1 MSKNRYID
9 LAKQLKELADN
20 APDIEV
26 DEICDELDELWDAFS
41 DDDKDYLN
49 GLDNDD

>member
-1 MSKNRYID
+1 MSKNRYLDI
-9 LAKQLKELADN
+9 AKQLKDLADN

-26 DEICDELDELWDAFS
+26 DSLCDELDELWNGFS

-49 GLDNDD
+49 GLDNED